1 MVPQFEDPTT
11 LKFVNGKFVLAT
23 NDPKNPVQLIR
34 QLHKDDTTK
43 VVIYLTNGVSYE
55 DTIESLED
63 LIEISGNK
71 AFEVVLEFEISG
83 RVYEEATAENV
94 EKAFSKFFTF
104 NCGFD
109 QSYYLQTSKM
119 IPTRIRPV
127 AMATDLEVH
136 EKENVDGDIRLGT
149 SRILLTY
156 LLISPPQFVKDIVHG
171 DGGVVE
177 TLTTWIR
184 NQICSVNGVSFDG
197 RNHLETTI
205 TAENLADA
213 IIEMKDFNTEYTLS
227 IVNTT
232 KEKAVFCAKGED
244 MKEIVSFF
252 RP

>member
-1 MVPQFEDPTT
+1 MIPQFEDPTT

-71 AFEVVLEFEISG
+71 AFEVVAEFAISG
-83 RVYEEATAENV
+83 RVYEEASAENI
-94 EKAFSKFFTF
+94 EKAFSKFFNF
-104 NCGFD
+104 NGCFD
-109 QSYYLQTSKM
+109 QNYYLHTNKM
-119 IPTRIRPV
+119 IPTRLRLV
-127 AMATDLEVH
+127 SMETDLEVY
-136 EKENVDGDIRLGT
+136 EREDLDGDFRFGT
-149 SRILLTY
+149 SVVRFTY
-156 LLISPPQFVKDIVHG
+156 LLISPPQFVKDIVHSE
-171 DGGVVE
+171 GGLVE
-177 TLTTWIR
+177 TLTSWIR
-184 NQICSVNGVSFDG
+184 NQICSVKGVSFDG

-205 TAENLADA
+205 STENLADTIDEIKNLYA
-213 IIEMKDFNTEYTLS
+213 EYTLS
-227 IVNTT
+227 IVNSTR
-232 KEKAVFCAKGED
+232 EKAVFCVKVED